1 MGLGAAY
8 EESAAKDKVRYEQE
22 KMQYDD
28 DQWKLKQSPLL
39 PAGPGGALPPMLPS
53 A

>member
-1 MGLGAAY
+1 MVAAY
-8 EESAAKDKVRYEQE
+8 EDSAAKDKVRYEQE

-39 PAGPGGALPPMLPS
+39 PAPGGALPSMLPS

>member
-1 MGLGAAY
+1 MVAAY

-39 PAGPGGALPPMLPS
+39 PAGPGGAAALPSMLPS